1 MYSANPTYRLLIA
14 LVLAVVLMAL
24 DQRSKWVE
32 PLRYGVGYLTAP
44 VHYLAHL
51 PVDSAR
57 WLGRLS
63 ETRSNLMESRER
75 LERQVLILEQKVQRL
90 AVLQAENVRLRE
102 LLNSSANLDA
112 SVLVAES
119 RPAATW
125 VMERST
131 LATALP
137 SLSVVA
143 AAPRLRVPL
152 GVAPAK
158 L

>member
-57 WLGRLS
+57 WLGRL
-63 ETRSNLMESRER
+63 
-75 LERQVLILEQKVQRL
+75 K
-90 AVLQAENVRLRE
+90 
-102 LLNSSANLDA
+102 
-112 SVLVAES
+112 
-119 RPAATW
+119 
-125 VMERST
+125 
-131 LATALP
+131 
-137 SLSVVA
+137 
-143 AAPRLRVPL
+143 
-152 GVAPAK
+152 K
-158 L
+158 K